1 MFESFYGLTSNPFRM
16 SADEQFRYAHRAYV
30 KAWSYIKYALE
41 QGEGF
46 VLITGRPGTGKTTL
60 IRDTLSEIDRD
71 RIYAVNL
78 VSNQLQGEEL
88 LRLVALEF
96 GFEAQE
102 FNKATLLTRIEH
114 QALVLRE
121 EGRRVVVIV
130 DEAQHLSA
138 NGLEELRLLSNL
150 QTSDQPLFQIVL
162 VGQEELRSLIY
173 GRAMENITQRIVASC
188 RLEPMQAQQVQGYV
202 EHRLGLVGWEGDPEF
217 DSSVFELLYRIAH
230 GVPREIN
237 LVMARLLLYGALER
251 KHHLQRQDLL
261 IVLKELVDERRLT
274 FDQTLL
280 VEELHTTVSEGV
292 SAEEATADAGDG
304 SETRE
309 AATAAV
315 SAETVEVETEDTP
328 PKDDE
333 AVTDTGVPEQEAL
346 VAEMP
351 DASTEERHPEDDEAA
366 TDTRVPEQEALAAE
380 MPDASK
386 EDRHPKAVEVFADIP
401 VPEHEA
407 PATQASHTST
417 AKTEEFVPIWNDRDE
432 SVPTKQGVGDEALL
446 AGDEE
451 VPDDLPPMPVMSDE
465 EEHRPHGLLTDV
477 DELLGEEQDSSE
489 GTGKR
494 WRWFFYP
501 VAVAVLLIALL
512 IPKPDDMSLLWNDVL
527 QWAADL
533 FGSAQVIS
541 QQDEQRAQVSSREDS
556 NSESP
561 ADESSISPQDN
572 QGSPEQAQGA
582 QSSPPATKE
591 SGRNDAKS
599 GNNLVKV
606 PKDSGQGYWLL
617 LDKMSGELTDES
629 RATYAA
635 LVNRLKADTSLI
647 VVLTGVSDN
656 GLDPIK
662 QLRDALKQA
671 EGTSDLLVNDGIDRQ
686 RLVVEGK
693 AGAEAGHTSAVH
705 VRLKTPVRVGS
716 QD

>member
-60 IRDTLSEIDRD
+60 IRDTLSEIDSD

-102 FNKATLLTRIEH
+102 FNKATLLTRIEQ
-114 QALVLRE
+114 QALALHE

-130 DEAQHLSA
+130 DEAQNLSA

-150 QTSDQPLFQIVL
+150 QTSNQPLFQIVL

-188 RLEPMQAQQVQGYV
+188 RLEPMQAQQVQGYI

-217 DSSVFELLYRIAH
+217 DTNVFELLYRITH

-237 LVMARLLLYGALER
+237 LVMARLLLYGGLEK
-251 KHHLQRQDLL
+251 KHHLHRPDLL

-280 VEELHTTVSEGV
+280 VEELHATVSEGV
-292 SAEEATADAGDG
+292 SAEETTAGAGDG

-309 AATAAV
+309 ATTAGV
-315 SAETVEVETEDTP
+315 SAETVEVAVEDKP

-333 AVTDTGVPEQEAL
+333 TVTDTRVPEQEAL
-346 VAEMP
+346 AAELP
-351 DASTEERHPEDDEAA
+351 DASTEDRHPEDDAA
-366 TDTRVPEQEALAAE
+366 VADTRVPEQEALAAE
-380 MPDASK
+380 MPDASTG
-386 EDRHPKAVEVFADIP
+386 DQHPKDVGVFADIL
-401 VPEHEA
+401 VPEQEA
-407 PATQASHTST
+407 PATETSDTST
-417 AKTEEFVPIWNDRDE
+417 VETEEFVPIWNDRDE
-432 SVPTKQGVGDEALL
+432 SVQTKQRIGDDALL
-446 AGDEE
+446 TGDEE

-465 EEHRPHGLLTDV
+465 DEHRPQGLLTDV
-477 DELLGEEQDSSE
+477 GELLGEEQDSRE
-489 GTGKR
+489 GGGKR

-512 IPKPDDMSLLWNDVL
+512 IPKPDDISVLWHDVL
-527 QWAADL
+527 QWATDL

-541 QQDEQRAQVSSREDS
+541 QRDEQRAQTSSKEDS
-556 NSESP
+556 NSDSP
-561 ADESSISPQDN
+561 ADESSIPSQDN
-572 QGSPEQAQGA
+572 QGPPMQAQGTQA
-582 QSSPPATKE
+582 SSPATKE
-591 SGRNDAKS
+591 SDRSDTKS
-599 GNNLVKV
+599 GSNLVKL
-606 PKDSGQGYWLL
+606 PKDWGQGYWLL

-635 LVNRLKADTSLI
+635 LVQRLKADTSLI

-656 GLDPIK
+656 GMDPIK

-671 EGTSDLLVNDGIDRQ
+671 ERTSDLLVNDGIDRQ

-705 VRLKTPVRVGS
+705 VRLKSPVRVGS